1 MSSVAWPMAFKTT
14 RNRAMADAEKLRQF
28 DAGPASRHTR
38 TITGRRTKMKND
50 TWGRVKPQLLE
61 AVGRNNFANWIEP
74 LSLKQI
80 EDGVA
85 VFSVPTSFMAN
96 WVSRNFA
103 DTILSHLKAANS
115 EATRVEFKVE
125 VQQPVAATETASA
138 SPVAEQHRPV
148 PAQHAAPNVVDPA
161 DLPSAPLDAR
171 FTFENFVVGKPNEL
185 AHAAARRVA
194 EGGPVT
200 FNPLFL
206 YGGVGLGKT
215 HLMHAIAHE
224 VRIRNP
230 EARVLY
236 LSAEQFMYRF
246 VQALRDRQMIDFK
259 QIFRSV
265 DVLMV
270 DDVQFIAGK
279 DSTQEEFFH
288 TFNAL
293 VDQNKQI
300 IISADRA
307 PGEIKDLEDR
317 IKSRLQC
324 GLVVDLHPT
333 DYELRLGILQTKADA
348 YRVQYPDLKFADGVL
363 EFLAH
368 RISTNVRVLEGA
380 LMRLFAFASLVGR
393 EITLDLTQEC
403 LADILKASDRK
414 VTVEEIQRKVSE
426 HYAIRLS
433 DMIGPKRVRSI
444 ARPRQVAMYLAKQ
457 LTARSLPEIGR
468 RFGGRDHTT
477 VMHGVRRIEELKV
490 TDSQIADDLEM
501 LRRTLE
507 A

>member
-1 MSSVAWPMAFKTT
+1 MTNDIW
-14 RNRAMADAEKLRQF
+14 AEVLQGLR
-28 DAGPASRHTR
+28 G
-38 TITGRRTKMKND
+38 
-50 TWGRVKPQLLE
+50 
-61 AVGRNNFANWIEP
+61 AVGANSFSSWIEP
-74 LSLKQI
+74 LEFTQLAG
-80 EDGVA
+80 GVA
-85 VFSVPTSFMAN
+85 TFHVPTNFMGN
-96 WVSRNFA
+96 YVSQNFG
-103 DTILSHLKAANS
+103 DQIIYHMNKQGQNVQRL
-115 EATRVEFKVE
+115 EFNVSKHTTARAKSVAKSPPKVRDCDGI
-125 VQQPVAATETASA
+125 AG
-138 SPVAEQHRPV
+138 SPI
-148 PAQHAAPNVVDPA
+148 
-161 DLPSAPLDAR
+161 DAR
-171 FTFENFVVGKPNEL
+171 FTFDTFIVGKPNEL

-224 VRIRNP
+224 LQIRSPQLN
-230 EARVLY
+230 VLY

-246 VQALRDRQMIDFK
+246 ITALRERKMMDFK
-259 QIFRSV
+259 QLFRSV

-293 VDQNKQI
+293 VDGQKQI

-307 PGEIKDLEDR
+307 PGEIKHLEER

-333 DYELRLGILQTKADA
+333 DYELRLGVLQSKVEYHAK
-348 YRVQYPDLKFADGVL
+348 QYPDLQIADGVL

-368 RISTNVRVLEGA
+368 RITTNVRVLEGA
-380 LMRLFAFASLVGR
+380 LTRLFAFASLVGR
-393 EITLDLTQEC
+393 EITLELTQDC
-403 LADILKASDRK
+403 LSDVLKASDRK

-426 HYAIRLS
+426 HYNIRLS
-433 DMIGPKRVRSI
+433 DMIGPKRVRNY
-444 ARPRQVAMYLAKQ
+444 ARPRQMAMYLAKHM
-457 LTARSLPEIGR
+457 TSRSLPEIGR

-477 VMHGVRRIEELKV
+477 VMHGVRKIEELKAI
-490 TDSQIADDLEM
+490 DSQIADDLEL
-501 LRRTLE
+501 LRRALE
-507 A
+507 E

>member
-1 MSSVAWPMAFKTT
+1 MTT
-14 RNRAMADAEKLRQF
+14 EQ
-28 DAGPASRHTR
+28 
-38 TITGRRTKMKND
+38 
-50 TWGRVKPQLLE
+50 WGELKKQLLE
-61 AVGRNNFANWIEP
+61 TVGESNYRNWIEP
-74 LSLKQI
+74 LQFVDSTG
-80 EDGVA
+80 GVA
-85 VFSVPTSFMAN
+85 RIAAPTNFAGTY
-96 WVSRNFA
+96 VSRNYG
-103 DTILSHLKAANS
+103 DLILHRISSFDSGVRRIEFSTAPANTQAIPAARRT
-115 EATRVEFKVE
+115 EA
-125 VQQPVAATETASA
+125 AAAA
-138 SPVAEQHRPV
+138 GAAAAPAPAAAPARRPV
-148 PAQHAAPNVVDPA
+148 SARESM
-161 DLPSAPLDAR
+161 LPPAPLDSR
-171 FTFENFVVGKPNEL
+171 FTFDTFVVGKPNEL

-215 HLMHAIAHE
+215 HLMHAIAWELKTSH
-224 VRIRNP
+224 P
-230 EARVLY
+230 ELNVVY

-246 VQALRDRQMIDFK
+246 VQALRDKKIMDFK
-259 QIFRSV
+259 SLFRSV

-293 VDQNKQI
+293 IDQNRQI
-300 IISADRA
+300 IISGDCP
-307 PGEIKDLEDR
+307 PGEMKDMEER

-333 DYELRLGILQTKADA
+333 DYELRLGILQSKTDSFRA
-348 YRVQYPDLKFADGVL
+348 QQPDLVIKDGVL

-380 LMRLFAFASLVGR
+380 LTRLFAFASLVGR
-393 EITLDLTQEC
+393 EITLELAQDC
-403 LADILKASDRK
+403 LSDILRASERK
-414 VTVEEIQRKVSE
+414 ITVEEIQRRVSD
-426 HYAIRLS
+426 HYNIRLS
-433 DMIGPKRVRSI
+433 DMLGPKRVRSF

-457 LTARSLPEIGR
+457 MTSRSLPEIGR

-477 VMHGVRRIEELKV
+477 VLHGVKRIEELRQQ
-490 TDSQIADDLEM
+490 DGQIAEDLEM
-501 LRRTLE
+501 LRRALE

>member
-1 MSSVAWPMAFKTT
+1 MRLWERPYLLGFRGYFGRKDFVVVDEKTGTLCALHGSIWAT
-14 RNRAMADAEKLRQF
+14 RMTDE
-28 DAGPASRHTR
+28 S
-38 TITGRRTKMKND
+38 
-50 TWGRVKPQLLE
+50 WGLVRDELLKTL
-61 AVGRNNFANWIEP
+61 GKNNFVTWIEP
-74 LSLKQI
+74 LRLAGLK
-80 EDGVA
+80 DGIA
-85 VFSVPTSFMAN
+85 RFDVPTNFMRD

-103 DTILSHLKAANS
+103 EQIRLHLQKAGES
-115 EATRVEFKVE
+115 VDRVEFHVT
-125 VQQPVAATETASA
+125 AAK
-138 SPVAEQHRPV
+138 PV
-148 PAQHAAPNVVDPA
+148 PIAEVTEATARKPA
-161 DLPSAPLDAR
+161 RRAGKRLIDDVELPSAPLDSR
-171 FTFENFVVGKPNEL
+171 FTFDRFVVGKPNEL

-224 VRIRNP
+224 LQRRQP
-230 EARVLY
+230 DLRVLY

-246 VQALRDRQMIDFK
+246 VQALRDRQIMDFK
-259 QIFRSV
+259 GLFRSV

-279 DSTQEEFFH
+279 DSTQDEFFH

-300 IISADRA
+300 VISADRA

-333 DYELRLGILQTKADA
+333 DYELRLGILQQKTE
-348 YRVQYPDLKFADGVL
+348 YYMGQYHGLKLANGVL

-368 RISTNVRVLEGA
+368 RITTNVRVLEGA
-380 LMRLFAFASLVGR
+380 LTRLFAFASLVGR
-393 EITLDLTQEC
+393 EITLDLTQDC
-403 LADILKASDRK
+403 LADILRASDRK
-414 VTVEEIQRKVSE
+414 ITIEEIQRKVAE
-426 HYAIRLS
+426 HYNVRLS
-433 DMIGPKRVRSI
+433 DMIGPKRTRTI
-444 ARPRQVAMYLAKQ
+444 ARPRQIAMYLAKS
-457 LTARSLPEIGR
+457 LTTRSLPEIGR

-477 VMHGVRRIEELKV
+477 IMHGIRKVEELCQ
-490 TDSQIADDLEM
+490 TDSQLLEDIDL
-501 LRRTLE
+501 LRRLLD

>member
-1 MSSVAWPMAFKTT
+1 MTQ
-14 RNRAMADAEKLRQF
+14 EKWGQLRQ
-28 DAGPASRHTR
+28 R
-38 TITGRRTKMKND
+38 
-50 TWGRVKPQLLE
+50 LLKT
-61 AVGRNNFANWIEP
+61 VGQNNYKTWIEP
-74 LSLKQI
+74 LQFRGLQ
-80 EDGVA
+80 DGIA
-85 VFSVPTSFMAN
+85 TFDVPTNFMGNYVSQNFSDLILHELKLADDSIRRLSFA
-96 WVSRNFA
+96 V
-103 DTILSHLKAANS
+103 AANS
-115 EATRVEFKVE
+115 RARPSAMDGKSTSAAPKV
-125 VQQPVAATETASA
+125 ASA
-138 SPVAEQHRPV
+138 SARSTLS
-148 PAQHAAPNVVDPA
+148 A
-161 DLPSAPLDAR
+161 APLDRR
-171 FTFENFVVGKPNEL
+171 FTFDSFVVGKPNEL
-185 AHAAARRVA
+185 AHAAAKRVA

-215 HLMHAIAHE
+215 HLMHAIAWE
-224 VRIRNP
+224 LQTRRP
-230 EARVLY
+230 ELNVLY

-246 VQALRDRQMIDFK
+246 VQALRDRKMMDFK
-259 QIFRSV
+259 EIFRSV

-317 IKSRLQC
+317 VKSRLQC

-333 DYELRLGILQTKADA
+333 DYELRLGILQSKVEQQIAT
-348 YRVQYPDLKFADGVL
+348 YPDLSIDSGVL

-380 LMRLFAFASLVGR
+380 LTRLFAFASLVGR
-393 EITLDLTQEC
+393 PIDMELTQDC
-403 LADILKASDRK
+403 LADVLRASERK
-414 VTVEEIQRKVSE
+414 ITVEEIQRKVSE
-426 HYAIRLS
+426 HYNIRLS
-433 DMIGPKRVRSI
+433 DMIGPKRLRSF
-444 ARPRQVAMYLAKQ
+444 ARPRQVAMYLCKRM
-457 LTARSLPEIGR
+457 TSRSLPEIGR

-477 VMHGVRRIEELKV
+477 VMHGVKRIEELKQQ
-490 TDSQIADDLEM
+490 DGQMAEDLEL
-501 LRRTLE
+501 LRRSLE

>member
-1 MSSVAWPMAFKTT
+1 MTNEEWGLVRNKLQKSVG
-14 RNRAMADAEKLRQF
+14 Q
-28 DAGPASRHTR
+28 
-38 TITGRRTKMKND
+38 
-50 TWGRVKPQLLE
+50 
-61 AVGRNNFANWIEP
+61 NNYTNWIEP
-74 LSLKQI
+74 LEFADLKNGTATFLVPTNFMGNWVDRNFGDKILRQMVGAGLSVSRL
-80 EDGVA
+80 E
-85 VFSVPTSFMAN
+85 FSVPTAP
-96 WVSRNFA
+96 
-103 DTILSHLKAANS
+103 ANS
-115 EATRVEFKVE
+115 
-125 VQQPVAATETASA
+125 QPVQTSDAA
-138 SPVAEQHRPV
+138 
-148 PAQHAAPNVVDPA
+148 DPA
-161 DLPSAPLDAR
+161 PAAVKKPDADALPGAPVDKR
-171 FTFENFVVGKPNEL
+171 FTFDTFVVGKPNEL

-224 VRIRNP
+224 MKARSP
-230 EARVLY
+230 ELRVVY

-246 VQALRDRQMIDFK
+246 VQAIREKQMMDFK
-259 QIFRSV
+259 QLFRSV

-300 IISADRA
+300 IISGDRA

-333 DYELRLGILQTKADA
+333 DYELRLGVLQTKVDI
-348 YRVQYPDLKFADGVL
+348 YRAQYEGLVLADGVL

-368 RISTNVRVLEGA
+368 RITSNVRVLEGA

-393 EITLDLTQEC
+393 EITLEMAHEC
-403 LADILKASDRK
+403 LRDILRASERK
-414 VTVEEIQRKVSE
+414 VTIEEIQRKVGE
-426 HYAIRLS
+426 HYNIRLS
-433 DMIGPKRVRSI
+433 DLIGPKRVRTI
-444 ARPRQVAMYLAKQ
+444 ARPRQVAMYLSKHM
-457 LTARSLPEIGR
+457 TSRSLPEIGR

-477 VMHGVRRIEELKV
+477 VMHGVKRIDELKGS
-490 TDSQIADDLEM
+490 DDQIAEDLEL
-501 LRRTLE
+501 LRRALE

>member
-1 MSSVAWPMAFKTT
+1 MTKEQWGQLQ
-14 RNRAMADAEKLRQF
+14 RKLL
-28 DAGPASRHTR
+28 GTV
-38 TITGRRTKMKND
+38 GKN
-50 TWGRVKPQLLE
+50 
-61 AVGRNNFANWIEP
+61 NYANWIEP
-74 LSLKQI
+74 LEFSDI
-80 EDGVA
+80 SEGVA
-85 VFSVPTSFMAN
+85 TFHVPT
-96 WVSRNFA
+96 NFLGNYVA
-103 DTILSHLKAANS
+103 QNFGDLILHQLTESGQVVRRVNFRVAANS
-115 EATRVEFKVE
+115 AQRPAVESVSAPLTE
-125 VQQPVAATETASA
+125 PAPVAALSTD
-138 SPVAEQHRPV
+138 Q
-148 PAQHAAPNVVDPA
+148 
-161 DLPSAPLDAR
+161 LPGAPLDRR
-171 FTFENFVVGKPNEL
+171 FTFDSFVVGKPNEL

-215 HLMHAIAHE
+215 HLMHAIAWE
-224 VRIRNP
+224 LQTKRPDLNV
-230 EARVLY
+230 VY

-246 VQALRDRQMIDFK
+246 VQALRDRKMMDFK
-259 QIFRSV
+259 QIFRAV

-293 VDQNKQI
+293 VDGNKQI

-333 DYELRLGILQTKADA
+333 DYELRLGILQSKVDA
-348 YRVQYPDLKFADGVL
+348 YRLQYPGLEISNQVL

-380 LMRLFAFASLVGR
+380 LTRLYAFASLVGR
-393 EITLDLTQEC
+393 EITMELTQDC
-403 LADILKASDRK
+403 LADVLRASERK
-414 VTVEEIQRKVSE
+414 ITIEEIQRRVSE
-426 HYAIRLS
+426 HYNIRLS
-433 DMIGPKRVRSI
+433 DMIGPKRVRSY
-444 ARPRQVAMYLAKQ
+444 ARPRQVAMYLCKQ
-457 LTARSLPEIGR
+457 LTSRSLPEIGR

-477 VMHGVRRIEELKV
+477 IMHGVRRIEELRIQ
-490 TDSQIADDLEM
+490 DGQIAEDIEM

>member
-1 MSSVAWPMAFKTT
+1 MTQDQWGAIRQRLLKT
-14 RNRAMADAEKLRQF
+14 
-28 DAGPASRHTR
+28 
-38 TITGRRTKMKND
+38 
-50 TWGRVKPQLLE
+50 
-61 AVGRNNFANWIEP
+61 VGQNNFTTWIEP
-74 LSLKQI
+74 LVPGPVSEGIATLH
-80 EDGVA
+80 
-85 VFSVPTSFMAN
+85 VPTNFFGN
-96 WVSRNFA
+96 YVSQNFA
-103 DTILSHLKAANS
+103 DLILHELNAEGVEVSRLNFALAAPSGASAAKPVMPAKKPAAPQAAANTS
-115 EATRVEFKVE
+115 VLNT
-125 VQQPVAATETASA
+125 
-138 SPVAEQHRPV
+138 
-148 PAQHAAPNVVDPA
+148 
-161 DLPSAPLDAR
+161 APLDPR
-171 FTFENFVVGKPNEL
+171 FSFDNFVVGKPNEL

-215 HLMHAIAHE
+215 HLMHAIALE
-224 VRIRNP
+224 LQQRKPQMN
-230 EARVLY
+230 VLY

-246 VQALRDRQMIDFK
+246 VQALRDRKMMDFK
-259 QIFRSV
+259 EIFRSV

-317 IKSRLQC
+317 VKSRLQC

-333 DYELRLGILQTKADA
+333 DYELRLGILQSKVE
-348 YRVQYPDLKFADGVL
+348 VQRRNYPGLEVDDGVL

-368 RISTNVRVLEGA
+368 RISSNVRVLEGA
-380 LMRLFAFASLVGR
+380 LTRLFAFASLVGR
-393 EITLDLTQEC
+393 EINMELTQDC
-403 LADILKASDRK
+403 LADVLRDSERK
-414 VTVEEIQRKVSE
+414 ITVEEIQRKVSD
-426 HYAIRLS
+426 HYNIRLS
-433 DMIGPKRVRSI
+433 DMIGPKRLRSY
-444 ARPRQVAMYLAKQ
+444 ARPRQVAMYLCKQ
-457 LTARSLPEIGR
+457 MTSRSLPEIGR

-477 VMHGVRRIEELKV
+477 VMHGVRRIEELKQS
-490 TDSQIADDLEM
+490 DGQIAEDLEM
-501 LRRTLE
+501 LRRALE

>member
-1 MSSVAWPMAFKTT
+1 MTQ
-14 RNRAMADAEKLRQF
+14 EKWGQLRQ
-28 DAGPASRHTR
+28 
-38 TITGRRTKMKND
+38 K
-50 TWGRVKPQLLE
+50 LLKT
-61 AVGRNNFANWIEP
+61 VGQNNYTTWIEP
-74 LSLKQI
+74 LEFEELQ
-80 EDGVA
+80 DGVA
-85 VFSVPTSFMAN
+85 VFSVPTNFMGN
-96 WVSRNFA
+96 YVSQNFA
-103 DTILSHLKAANS
+103 DLILYELNTSGEAVQRLAFRVAANS
-115 EATRVEFKVE
+115 PVRPAKKAT
-125 VQQPVAATETASA
+125 
-138 SPVAEQHRPV
+138 
-148 PAQHAAPNVVDPA
+148 AAPVTVTADAEEEPSADMTQTSNDPMESLQA
-161 DLPSAPLDAR
+161 APLDAR
-171 FTFENFVVGKPNEL
+171 FTFESFVVGKPNEL

-200 FNPLFL
+200 FNPLVL

-215 HLMHAIAHE
+215 HLMHAIAWELKVKH
-224 VRIRNP
+224 P
-230 EARVLY
+230 ELNVLY

-246 VQALRDRQMIDFK
+246 VQALRERRMMDFK
-259 QIFRSV
+259 HLFRSV

-317 IKSRLQC
+317 VKSRLQC

-333 DYELRLGILQTKADA
+333 DYELRLGILQTKVQQ
-348 YRVQYPDLKFADGVL
+348 YRSTYPDLKIADGVL

-380 LMRLFAFASLVGR
+380 LTRLFAFASLVGR
-393 EITLDLTQEC
+393 EIDMELTQDC
-403 LADILKASDRK
+403 LADVLRASERK
-414 VTVEEIQRKVSE
+414 ITVEEIQRKVSD
-426 HYAIRLS
+426 YYNIRLS
-433 DMIGPKRVRSI
+433 DIIGPKRLRSY
-444 ARPRQVAMYLAKQ
+444 ARPRQVAMYLCKQ
-457 LTARSLPEIGR
+457 LTSRSLPEIGR

-477 VMHGVRRIEELKV
+477 VMHGVRRIEELKL
-490 TDSQIADDLEM
+490 TDGQIAEDVEM
-501 LRRTLE
+501 LRRALE